1 MPKRVKFAALS
12 LCLALLPGCASFTPA
27 LIDTSALCRDWRVIK
42 PDKADQIT
50 DKTAKQILDSNE
62 ARPVY
67 GCAKQ
72 ENEAVTT

>member
-1 MPKRVKFAALS
+1 MV
-12 LCLALLPGCASFTPA
+12 PA
-27 LIDTSALCRDWRVIK
+27 LIDAGALCRDWRVIK
-42 PDKADQIT
+42 PVKADRIT

-72 ENEAVTT
+72 ENEAAAS